1 MSPER
6 DAEVQPTVSVITP
19 TLNAAAVLEACLRS
33 VRQQDYPREALEVIV
48 ADGGSTDGTRAIAA
62 RYADRVVDNPLRTGE
77 AGKAAGLRVATGELV
92 ALIDSDNLLP
102 DAGWLRRMVAPF
114 QDPEIVAAEPWAF
127 TWRREDSLLTRY
139 FALLGMGDP
148 LCLFLGNYDR
158 QCAITGRWTGIP
170 LPAEDRGGY
179 LKVRLGPGR
188 LPTIGANGFVMR
200 RAVLER
206 GLTGP
211 RGEYLMDIDVLP
223 KLVREGPVHVAKVK
237 TGIVHLYAGDWRT
250 FARKQRRRIKDYLYF
265 RRQGQRDYDW
275 GGQGRGGLARF
286 VASCV
291 TVLPLVAQAALGY
304 RRSPDVAWLCHPVAC
319 WVTLAIYSAG
329 LARHL
334 FRPPAIEGRS
344 DWRQA
349 SQQGAQ

>member
-1 MSPER
+1 MDPT
-6 DAEVQPTVSVITP
+6 PTVSVITP

-62 RYADRVVDNPLRTGE
+62 RYADWVVDNPLRTGE

-92 ALIDSDNLLP
+92 ALIDSDNILP

-114 QDPEIVAAEPWAF
+114 AAPEIVAAEPWAF

-139 FALLGMGDP
+139 FALLGMNDP

-170 LPAEDRGGY
+170 LPQEDRGDY

-188 LPTIGANGFVMR
+188 LPTMGANGFLMR
-200 RAVLER
+200 RVLLER
-206 GLTGP
+206 GLSGD
-211 RGEYLMDIDVLP
+211 YLMDIDVLP

-237 TGIVHLYAGDWRT
+237 TGIVHLYTGDWRT

-265 RRQGQRDYDW
+265 RRQGQREYDW
-275 GGQGRGGLARF
+275 AGQGRGGLVRF
-286 VASCV
+286 VASCI
-291 TVLPLVAQAALGY
+291 TVLPLLAQAVLGY
-304 RRSPDVAWLCHPVAC
+304 RRQPDVAWLCHPVAC
-319 WVTLAIYSAG
+319 WVTLAVYASVSLTNLIRPAEH
-329 LARHL
+329 ARRDSWQQMSTSRSTE
-334 FRPPAIEGRS
+334 RPLPRLPS
-344 DWRQA
+344 
-349 SQQGAQ
+349 